1 MTVHKGRQKI
11 GAVFNG
17 STYIRAIYEGTH
29 RVFYKWRHF
38 AKIYTASDSI
48 TIPATAANIQVWCV
62 GGGGSGG
69 GWWYP
74 NDVIVGGGGGGAGG
88 FCYKNFGSSLAG
100 KTISFTVGKGG
111 VGGAGLIA
119 NGNKGSASLFFGLV
133 ANGGNGG
140 TFNQSGGDGG
150 TASGGSDNKTGST
163 GGGGGILAAGSGA
176 PGWNIAGAYYGGGG
190 TAVAGGGSSSSGVNG
205 CIYITYDY

>member
-1 MTVHKGRQKI
+1 MTAHKGRRKI
-11 GAVFNG
+11 GTVFNG
-17 STYIRAIYEGTH
+17 KTYIRAIYEGTH

-38 AKIYTASDSI
+38 AKIYTASGSI

-74 NDVIVGGGGGGAGG
+74 NNIIFGGGGGGAGG
-88 FCYKNFGSSLAG
+88 YCYKNFGSSLAG

-111 VGGAGLIA
+111 VGGAGLLA

-133 ANGGNGG
+133 ANGGDGG
-140 TFNQSGGDGG
+140 SYNQSGGV
-150 TASGGSDNKTGST
+150 GGSGNGGDVNNTGST
-163 GGGGGILAAGSGA
+163 GRSGGINSYGSGA
-176 PGWNIAGAYYGGGG
+176 PGWNINGTVYGDGGDAGN
-190 TAVAGGGSSSSGVNG
+190 GSSSGKDG

>member
-1 MTVHKGRQKI
+1 MTAHKGRQKI

-38 AKIYTASDSI
+38 AKIYTASGSI

-111 VGGAGLIA
+111 VGGAGLLA

-133 ANGGNGG
+133 ANGGDGG
-140 TFNQSGGDGG
+140 SYNQSGGV
-150 TASGGSDNKTGST
+150 GGSGNGGNVNNTGST
-163 GGGGGILAAGSGA
+163 GRSGGINSYGSGA
-176 PGWNIAGAYYGGGG
+176 PGWNINGTYYGGGG
-190 TAVAGGGSSSSGVNG
+190 DAGNGSSSGKDG